1 MTREPLSSLQALANQ
16 LRIQLLELPEY
27 RALTV
32 IDRTILEL
40 SEILSR
46 PATSPANPVAA
57 PASIDESTGG
67 SSPPSAGVPLRA
79 KLAPLG
85 AGSSQSR
92 MAMAIAETIAGRT
105 APSAASETARRPSQT
120 LRAAV

>member
-46 PATSPANPVAA
+46 PATSPANPLRRRRRSTNRRAVLRRRT
-57 PASIDESTGG
+57 PAF
-67 SSPPSAGVPLRA
+67 RY
-79 KLAPLG
+79 
-85 AGSSQSR
+85 
-92 MAMAIAETIAGRT
+92 GRNW
-105 APSAASETARRPSQT
+105 RR
-120 LRAAV
+120 